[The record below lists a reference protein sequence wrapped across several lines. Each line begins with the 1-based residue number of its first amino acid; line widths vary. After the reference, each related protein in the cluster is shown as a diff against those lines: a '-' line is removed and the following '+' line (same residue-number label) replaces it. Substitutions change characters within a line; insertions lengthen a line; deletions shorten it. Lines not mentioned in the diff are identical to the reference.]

1 MEVEVQVLSSR
12 LEVSDGVQLRHRNQ
26 PTSPRAGR
34 RGGEGECGG
43 GRHGGGRRGGKGRR
57 SVVVVESERGGG
69 VAGDGGGEDLGDL
82 TVQVG
87 TLHVMPLT

>member
-1 MEVEVQVLSSR
+1 MEVEVQVLLSSR

-34 RGGEGECGG
+34 RGGEGQG
-43 GRHGGGRRGGKGRR
+43 GGGRRGGKGRR
-57 SVVVVESERGGG
+57 SVVVVESEGGGG
-69 VAGDGGGEDLGDL
+69 VAGDGGEGEGLGDL

-87 TLHVMPLT
+87 TVYVMPLT